1 MNDREDQEKQETEET
16 VKDETEKHPQISLT
30 DALAACREQKR
41 TKPHYIVIPLDPE
54 ARAFAGS
61 GERREKIFAA
71 MRAMLEELSKQER
84 KKPEKREEKEKQKDL
99 LPVRRTDSVR
109 MNGKNPPHHNFR
121 VHPPRRRRSR
131 R

>member
-84 KKPEKREEKEKQKDL
+84 KKPEKTIAKRSL
-99 LPVRRTDSVR
+99 
-109 MNGKNPPHHNFR
+109 
-121 VHPPRRRRSR
+121 RRSR
-131 R
+131 RPSVRRGRLWTRLLTI

>member
-1 MNDREDQEKQETEET
+1 
-16 VKDETEKHPQISLT
+16 
-30 DALAACREQKR
+30 
-41 TKPHYIVIPLDPE
+41 VIPLDPE

-84 KKPEKREEKEKQKDL
+84 KKPEKQEEKEKQKDL
-99 LPVRRTDSVR
+99 RPVRRTVSVR
-109 MNGKNPPHHNFR
+109 INGITPPHHNFR